1 MALIRLEPFREMDSL
16 QREMNR
22 IFDSL
27 SPASQSENGKT
38 YIPPAEITETAE
50 AILLKLEV
58 PGMDAKDIDIQV
70 TADSI
75 SVSGERKSVSRTNA
89 QGKKRSEFR
98 YGAFRRVISLP
109 SRVENT
115 KVNAEYKDGILL
127 LNLPKAESE
136 KTKVVKVN
144 AS

>member
-1 MALIRLEPFREMDSL
+1 MALIRLEPFHEMDSL

-22 IFDSL
+22 LFESL
-27 SPASQSENGKT
+27 SPENQSANGKT

-50 AILLKLEV
+50 AFHLKLEV
-58 PGMDAKDIDIQV
+58 PGMEAKDLDIQA

-75 SVSGERKSVSRTNA
+75 SVSGERKSLSRTDA
-89 QGKKRSEFR
+89 QIKKRSEFR
-98 YGAFRRVISLP
+98 YGVFRRVIPLP
-109 SRVENT
+109 TRIQNT
-115 KVNAEYKDGILL
+115 KVSAKYQDGILH

>member
-1 MALIRLEPFREMDSL
+1 MALIRLEPFHEMDSL

-22 IFDSL
+22 LFESL
-27 SPASQSENGKT
+27 SPENQSANGKT

-50 AILLKLEV
+50 AFHLKLEV
-58 PGMDAKDIDIQV
+58 PGMEAKDLDIQA

-75 SVSGERKSVSRTNA
+75 SVSGERKSVSRTDA
-89 QGKKRSEFR
+89 QNKKRSEFR
-98 YGAFRRVISLP
+98 YGAFRRVIPLP
-109 SRVENT
+109 TRIQNT
-115 KVNAEYKDGILL
+115 KVSAKYQDGILN